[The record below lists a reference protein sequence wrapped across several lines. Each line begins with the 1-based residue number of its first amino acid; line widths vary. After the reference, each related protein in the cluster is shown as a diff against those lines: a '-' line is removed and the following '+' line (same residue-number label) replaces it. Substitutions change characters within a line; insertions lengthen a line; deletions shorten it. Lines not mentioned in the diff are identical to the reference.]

1 MDKAGGSR
9 SCTSCGASLA
19 QDNAERLCAAC
30 TRRAADPSAGPP
42 VVPEDFWRVGDMALA
57 LRSRHI
63 GLVIAAYRRHPFHHR
78 RISQEMVGGWV
89 GLSQTQLS
97 RLETGPPCKNLDTLT
112 MWARLLDI
120 PADLL
125 WFALPGGPV
134 PTRVHPLMAE
144 PTELGAVFPVLELD
158 ELRQLS
164 RAMENARFFD
174 TASVEFLERHLVAC
188 TATDGAGGPRSALP
202 HVLGLLAT
210 IEHQAG
216 DVQPG
221 LRADFIGLGARAA
234 EVAGWFYRDLGSEP
248 GAEHWRD
255 RAFEWAA
262 EVGDL
267 PMCGYVL
274 LRKSQA
280 AWDGREAR
288 KMLALAD
295 AAGRDTWR
303 LPARVRAEVAQQQAR
318 GHAMVGSSPDLVD
331 RKLEEAWELV
341 KEPANPGE
349 LGVNY
354 GPTMLTLQTAICQCE
369 AGDAAAAVETYTS
382 LLADNSF
389 SRRDRGYFLAL
400 LALAYEAAD
409 EHREAARNAVEAV
422 TIAGASS
429 SHRTLAELRRLDR
442 QLLPWRELPEV
453 RDFREA
459 LVGVP

>member
-1 MDKAGGSR
+1 MNKAGGSR
-9 SCTSCGASLA
+9 SCTSCGAVLA
-19 QDNAERLCAAC
+19 KDNSEWLCAAC
-30 TRRAADPSAGPP
+30 TRRVADPSAGPP
-42 VVPEDFWRVGDMALA
+42 VVPEGFWRVGDMALA

-63 GLVIAAYRRHPFHHR
+63 GLLIAAYRRHPFHHR
-78 RISQEMVGGWV
+78 RISQETVGGWV

-97 RLETGPPCKNLDTLT
+97 RLETGPPCKNLDTLA
-112 MWARLLDI
+112 MWARVLQI

-125 WFALPGGPV
+125 WFALPDEQGLPR
-134 PTRVHPLMAE
+134 TRSVMVESAE
-144 PTELGAVFPVLELD
+144 LSAVFPVLELD

-164 RAMENARFFD
+164 RAMDDARYFD
-174 TASVEFLERHLVAC
+174 TASVEFLDRHLAAC
-188 TATDGAGGPRSALP
+188 AVSDGTGGPRSALP

-234 EVAGWFYRDLGSEP
+234 EIAGWLYRDLGSEP

-280 AWDGREAR
+280 AWDRREAH

-295 AAGRDTWR
+295 AAGRGTWR

-318 GHAMVGSSPDLVD
+318 GHAMVGASPDL
-331 RKLEEAWELV
+331 
-341 KEPANPGE
+341 
-349 LGVNY
+349 
-354 GPTMLTLQTAICQCE
+354 
-369 AGDAAAAVETYTS
+369 
-382 LLADNSF
+382 
-389 SRRDRGYFLAL
+389 
-400 LALAYEAAD
+400 
-409 EHREAARNAVEAV
+409 
-422 TIAGASS
+422 IAQK
-429 SHRTLAELRRLDR
+429 LDR
-442 QLLPWRELPEV
+442 HGSW
-453 RDFREA
+453 
-459 LVGVP
+459 